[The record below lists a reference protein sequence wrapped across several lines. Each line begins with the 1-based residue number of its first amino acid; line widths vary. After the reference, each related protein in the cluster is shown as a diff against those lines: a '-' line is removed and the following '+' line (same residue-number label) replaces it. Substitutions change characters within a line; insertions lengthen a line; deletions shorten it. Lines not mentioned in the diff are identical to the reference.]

1 MNDFDRVLLIVANAG
16 SGKTYRLVTR
26 CLELLAR
33 GQSPEKILALT
44 FTRKA
49 AAEFL
54 QKFFERLTAAVQ
66 HPARLQELRTE
77 LGDPALT
84 AEQCLV
90 WLRHLTAALPR
101 LAMGTMDGFFGR
113 ILRSFPFELG
123 LGREFRL
130 LDNTALEEH
139 RQKVLDRFFA
149 SATTDQNGLDQ
160 LVELL
165 RQQSRLHSG
174 QKVHSVIEQAV
185 TSLQQSYLETAP
197 GITWGDP
204 QTIWPQGSPLL
215 EAPDVEDAIAALRLE
230 MQATHPDLG
239 PTAWAQWD
247 TWFDLAAAHRPPRR
261 MDEKLFYFLSE
272 KLTGGSVDKKSGGL
286 YVPVGGKA
294 VDRLY
299 LRGNLPELREA
310 LRLALIKL
318 EIEANLAT
326 SRALHALLA
335 RYEELYDNAVRESG
349 ALTFSD
355 ITRFLA
361 EGVDEPWRR
370 DLDYRLDARYDHWLL
385 DEFQD
390 TSRTQWQILQTLAD
404 EIIQDSSLTR
414 SFFYVGDTKQA
425 IYGWRGGDARLFW
438 EIRDRYNHGAKKVV
452 EEKPLSVSR
461 RSARAIVQVVD
472 QVFAPDVL
480 QNHAGAFRL
489 PQPSVDAWRR
499 AWVDHQPHENAG
511 EGYATFRVVEAAED
525 ADQDAAVPAEVLS
538 ILREVDPLARGLDC
552 AILVRSNSEL
562 ARYVALLKE
571 SGLPVAAEGKTNPCL
586 ASPSGRALFDLIRAI
601 AIPADEIARAH
612 ALASPWQ
619 RVIDGDFT
627 SFAAEARAA
636 AAEQGFAS
644 VLRSWIARADALG
657 LTPREEL
664 EPFAALAADYDTARP
679 VAGDWL
685 ALVRLIEHHQAE
697 ENETPGAIRIMTI
710 HQAKGLGVDMVIL
723 PELHGKAMSTF
734 RDEGGILLQR
744 DAAGVVQWG
753 LSLPRKDFCEADP
766 VLHQARE
773 DMRARQTYE
782 ALCVLYVAM
791 TRAKKAL
798 YCVAPAGRNEKNAGK
813 WLENTFPSDDLSRR
827 DVGDP
832 QWFQSF
838 EPVTSSSAS
847 PQILTSLPP
856 SVDAITAAAPSRQAP
871 TPIRSILHAGAARQ
885 LGTEVHTL
893 LARLAWLG
901 DKLDTTGISEAVVTR
916 VQEFLQSE
924 QAQILQKLSAPT
936 LLWRER
942 AFEVEINGQFVGGIF
957 DRVHISLDKDQ
968 NPTSAVI
975 LDFKTGPG
983 NYVSQLAAYQFA
995 AAKLLGLSED
1005 SIKAQVIIV

>member
-33 GQSPEKILALT
+33 GQSPDQILALT

-66 HPARLQELRTE
+66 NPARLEELRLE

-84 AEQCLV
+84 AKQCLL

-113 ILRSFPFELG
+113 ILRAFPFELG

-130 LDNTALEEH
+130 LDNAALEEH
-139 RQKVLDRFFA
+139 RQMVLDRFFA

-165 RQQSRLHSG
+165 RQQTRLHSG
-174 QKVHSVIEQAV
+174 QRVHSVIEQAV

-197 GITWGDP
+197 GVTWGDP

-215 EAPDVEDAIAALRLE
+215 AAPAVPAAIAALRLE

-239 PTAWAQWD
+239 DTARAQWE
-247 TWFDLAAAHRPPRR
+247 TWFELAAAHRPPRR
-261 MDEKLFYFLSE
+261 MDEKLLYFLAE
-272 KLTGGSVDKKSGGL
+272 KLTGGTVDKKSGGI

-299 LRGNLPELREA
+299 LRGRLPELREA

-318 EIEANLAT
+318 EIEAKLAA
-326 SRALHALLA
+326 SRALHGLLA

-361 EGVDEPWRR
+361 AGVDEPWRR

-390 TSRTQWQILQTLAD
+390 TSRTQWQILQPLAD
-404 EIIQDSSLTR
+404 EIIQDSSLSR

-438 EIRDRYNHGAKKVV
+438 EIRARYNHGTEKVV
-452 EEKPLSVSR
+452 AEKPLSVSR

-489 PQPSVDAWRR
+489 PQSSVDAWRR
-499 AWVDHQPHENAG
+499 AWVDHQPHESAG
-511 EGYATFRVVEAAED
+511 QGFATFRVVGAAED
-525 ADQDAAVPAEVLS
+525 EDQHAAVPAEVLR

-586 ASPSGRALFDLIRAI
+586 ASPAGRALCDLIRAI
-601 AIPADEIARAH
+601 TIPADEIARAH

-619 RVIDGDFT
+619 RVIDGDFS
-627 SFAAEARAA
+627 SFAAAARAA
-636 AAEQGFAS
+636 AAARGFAF
-644 VLRSWIARADALG
+644 VLRSWITCAAALG
-657 LTPREEL
+657 LAPREEL

-679 VAGDWL
+679 FAGDWP

-697 ENETPGAIRIMTI
+697 ENEIPGAIRVMTI

-723 PELHGKAMSTF
+723 PELHGKAISTF
-734 RDEGGILLQR
+734 HDEGGILLQR

-813 WLENTFPSDDLSRR
+813 WLENTFPGREPHCR
-827 DVGDP
+827 EVGDP
-832 QWFQSF
+832 QWFRAH
-838 EPVTSSSAS
+838 PPIVTSPSACS
-847 PQILTSLPP
+847 LAKALPP
-856 SVDAITAAAPSRQAP
+856 PEPPIALSPSKQQSVSIG
-871 TPIRSILHAGAARQ
+871 SILSGGSARRLGQEAHA
-885 LGTEVHTL
+885 VM
-893 LARLAWLG
+893 ARLAWLG
-901 DKLDTTGISEAVVTR
+901 DEPVFEGASPMVVER
-916 VQEFLQSE
+916 IRKFLASDR
-924 QAQILQKLSAPT
+924 AHVMQKPEGAT
-936 LLWRER
+936 WLWRER
-942 AFEVEINGQFVGGIF
+942 AFEVEIDGQSIAGIF
-957 DRVHISLDKDQ
+957 DRVQISLDQDSQ
-968 NPTSAVI
+968 PTAALV
-975 LDFKTGPG
+975 LDFKTSPG
-983 NYVSQLAAYQFA
+983 DYRLQLETYQKA
-995 AAKLLGLSED
+995 AAQLLGLKKD
-1005 SIKAQVIIV
+1005 QVKTHVVVI